1 MQCSHKNLLKWKVRG
16 FRVRDVD
23 GRCDEGSRVVCVCV
37 CVCVSERERER
48 ERFEH
53 TTLLDLNTQ
62 KEGMMNQEI

>member
-16 FRVRDVD
+16 FRVRDED

-37 CVCVSERERER
+37 CVRERER
-48 ERFEH
+48 LEH

-62 KEGMMNQEI
+62 KEEMMNQEI